1 MFGEHGDL
9 CRAIYVQILNSD
21 CQHGLKEAFITRRK
35 VKLSEVGVLS
45 VYFGAVIKGSLNGL
59 SGWLGPWQQAE
70 DRQCPG
76 HLLP

>member
-1 MFGEHGDL
+1 ME
-9 CRAIYVQILNSD
+9 
-21 CQHGLKEAFITRRK
+21 E

>member
-1 MFGEHGDL
+1 MCLGNTET
-9 CRAIYVQILNSD
+9 YVGPSMSNPQFRLSAWTKGSL
-21 CQHGLKEAFITRRK
+21 HHTEE